1 MTNAL
6 DTIRR
11 APAIV
16 AVLGLALGALAGCAS
31 GDPPARTPQTP
42 EETRPPSPGGSN
54 PSQPPSPGGNDDPPG
69 GRDDPSRSPSPG
81 GNDDPPGGGP
91 TMTITPDDEPPVTV
105 KRDYRQG
112 AGDATRGVVSVNV
125 EGAAAA
131 AGWRSEPLGSYF
143 DFPDNARPGF
153 AVGSR
158 TGSIA
163 TATIRDSR
171 LVVGAFASSGT
182 VAVTATGAAGARATL
197 TFRFAVGPEEP
208 EEEPA
213 GGSNGGGNRERNDAP
228 AIVNP
233 GDKSYTQREAIAAF
247 DIAVSD
253 PESDALTVGVSG
265 LPGGLA
271 YSQTTG
277 RVSGTVAADAAAQ
290 AHTVTVTANDGV
302 NDPVTAT
309 FTITVTAN
317 AAPQISAPAAQSPV
331 YCTGC
336 RWGDRGAA
344 IVAFGIAVSDAESDS
359 LTVTVSGLPMGL
371 TYSQTTG
378 MVSGT
383 VNASAAVRL
392 YTATVTANDGIGDA
406 TRDFNFRVLH
416 RILLS
421 AGNVVRS
428 PFATAGSVSTV
439 SAAAAQTS
447 AQQSFNSSPPTGWT
461 SALSATTS
469 GNLANTAAAAACSGM
484 TPSLQLIG
492 ASVFVGTFVWE
503 YSADLD
509 GDPNE
514 WQYQARRRHPWAA
527 RCR

>member
-1 MTNAL
+1 M
-6 DTIRR
+6 
-11 APAIV
+11 
-16 AVLGLALGALAGCAS
+16 
-31 GDPPARTPQTP
+31 
-42 EETRPPSPGGSN
+42 
-54 PSQPPSPGGNDDPPG
+54 
-69 GRDDPSRSPSPG
+69 
-81 GNDDPPGGGP
+81 
-91 TMTITPDDEPPVTV
+91 
-105 KRDYRQG
+105 
-112 AGDATRGVVSVNV
+112 
-125 EGAAAA
+125 
-131 AGWRSEPLGSYF
+131 
-143 DFPDNARPGF
+143 
-153 AVGSR
+153 
-158 TGSIA
+158 
-163 TATIRDSR
+163 
-171 LVVGAFASSGT
+171 VGAFASSGT
-182 VAVTATGAAGARATL
+182 VVVTATGAAGASATL
-197 TFRFAVGPEEP
+197 TFRFAVAPQ
-208 EEEPA
+208 EEPA
-213 GGSNGGGNRERNDAP
+213 GGSNGGGNRERNGAP

-247 DIAVSD
+247 DVTVSD

-317 AAPQISAPAAQSPV
+317 AAPQISAPAAQTPV

-344 IVAFGIAVSDAESDS
+344 IAAFGITVSDPESDA
-359 LTVTVSGLPMGL
+359 LTVGVSGLPMGL

-416 RILLS
+416 RIPIS

-428 PFATAGSVSTV
+428 PLGTAGSVSTV
-439 SAAAAQTS
+439 SAAAAQMS
-447 AQQSFNSSPPTGWT
+447 AQQSFNSSPPAGWT

-469 GNLANTAAAAACSGM
+469 GSLATTAATAACSGM

-492 ASVFVGTFVWE
+492 ASVFVGTFAWE

-509 GDPNE
+509 PDANE
-514 WQYQARRRHPWAA
+514 WQYQARRGHPWAA
-527 RCR
+527 RCQ